1 MLPEAYVKAVMGKG
15 RVCWRNAAQLEN
27 RGGRRG
33 PSYEGASACGSLAA
47 LSRQAKAGLPA
58 DALSFTLTLLTD
70 QYADDRTAGKQS
82 RYTFS
87 GINAAAVPMPVPDLG
102 SMAMSLAGRGAAGL
116 LARQRV
122 RQAGVNA

>member
-1 MLPEAYVKAVMGKG
+1 MGKG

-87 GINAAAVPMPVPDLG
+87 GINAAAVPVPVL
-102 SMAMSLAGRGAAGL
+102 
-116 LARQRV
+116 
-122 RQAGVNA
+122 